1 MMEDTTN
8 VVNVREVLNCLS
20 AARKAMVEADS
31 ARLTYE
37 HELRDL
43 RNRANGY
50 RTQAEREKNAALT
63 AEVRDL
69 DERCAEL
76 NENVCRMTAE
86 KRKRQEE
93 IARLEAIK
101 LPEQGLLDL
110 AAEKYCDARNATQ
123 TLETQKRDLTEARDR
138 AAEAKRKAV
147 AGISQAEGAKR
158 NALSL
163 GDVASANAALA
174 KARAADADVE
184 ALISNID
191 SRLRSLPDA
200 LEKAK
205 SQLRIEEAGLWS
217 ACFDAI
223 AAEVLTHEAMPQL
236 TQKIARAHAALLK
249 SGGGASLEQCI
260 ARIITK
266 GFGAESSPEQV
277 AKLQA
282 EMAVEI
288 GVA

>member
-1 MMEDTTN
+1 MMEDTA

-20 AARKAMVEADS
+20 AARKAMAEADS
-31 ARLTYE
+31 ARLSYE
-37 HELRDL
+37 RELQDL

-50 RTQAEREKNAALT
+50 RTRAEREKDVAMM
-63 AEVRDL
+63 AEVRAL
-69 DERCAEL
+69 DERCTEL
-76 NENVCRMTAE
+76 NEKVRGMAAE
-86 KRKRQEE
+86 KRKWQEE
-93 IARLEAIK
+93 ISRLESIR

-110 AAEKYCDARNATQ
+110 AAEKYRDARNTVQ
-123 TLETQKRDLTEARDR
+123 TLETQKRDLTEARER
-138 AAEAKRKAV
+138 AAEAKQRAA

-158 NALSL
+158 DALSL
-163 GDVASANAALA
+163 GDAASANAALA
-174 KARAADADVE
+174 KARAADADAEV
-184 ALISNID
+184 LISNID
-191 SRLRSLPDA
+191 GRLRSLPDA

-205 SQLRIEEAGLWS
+205 GQLRIEEAVLWS

-223 AAEVLTHEAMPQL
+223 AAEVLTHEAMPLL

-282 EMAVEI
+282 EMAAEI
-288 GVA
+288 GVV